1 MTASVQTAE
10 AVMRIAKLLLLT
22 LIIVAI
28 AGPAFAQATNP
39 NDVSWAALDPGND
52 WAAQVLRS
60 LFPIP
65 GGTPGTA
72 TGNEATVIGQIVGQF
87 TGFIAAIACAFVCY
101 STVMSI
107 HRAAESSQILGN
119 GQTWMFVVR
128 TGFAGIMMFPL
139 GGGFSAGQ
147 QMVMQGAMWGVGMAK
162 ALYANAIQA
171 VGPDA
176 AVIAQPMIPGTET
189 IIAGLVDNE
198 LCMDLVNL
206 ASNTAGANAPLVPTP
221 QALTVNDNAGSGY
234 VTWRYGLSTDNESGD
249 PACGTVTVRESGQ
262 NASTIAGVTVD
273 MAAVQQ
279 AVLTNVL
286 NGDIRTQVASVA
298 QNLWQNKTSLGS
310 HPAPRGLQ
318 HGRQRLHQRTH
329 DRRDERTK
337 RDQRRHPGQCHPGA
351 QRQSQSARRRGA
363 AIDPRLDRRRRLL
376 SRNRQVECVHS
387 LPDERDPGHHV
398 TDLPGPGSRPLL

>member
-1 MTASVQTAE
+1 
-10 AVMRIAKLLLLT
+10 MRIAKLLLLT
-22 LIIVAI
+22 LIIIAI

-206 ASNTAGANAPLVPTP
+206 ASNTAGANALLVPTP

-249 PACGTVTVRESGQ
+249 PA
-262 NASTIAGVTVD
+262 
-273 MAAVQQ
+273 
-279 AVLTNVL
+279 
-286 NGDIRTQVASVA
+286 
-298 QNLWQNKTSLGS
+298 
-310 HPAPRGLQ
+310 
-318 HGRQRLHQRTH
+318 
-329 DRRDERTK
+329 
-337 RDQRRHPGQCHPGA
+337 
-351 QRQSQSARRRGA
+351 
-363 AIDPRLDRRRRLL
+363 
-376 SRNRQVECVHS
+376 
-387 LPDERDPGHHV
+387 
-398 TDLPGPGSRPLL
+398 